1 MPKEKIAPRPQVQTE
16 QKKEDPWQTV
26 RQVIGKLKERD
37 GGIMLT
43 KYFFAFDGATLE
55 IQAMAKEK
63 DDPQSRLFIDLR
75 ELLIAHGFPR
85 WYINSLKAMFV
96 PDNPTDSFISIE
108 TKSPAKTSF
117 KSNRFPVISRFRY
130 SCQEGQ
136 KAQRQSEDERSLPV
150 LISRLDNQSR
160 QIFERIRSQT
170 EVPNSIDF
178 PATAGKIC
186 KIVVEEIINKTKVS
200 RLAPETIEALKNAL
214 FQQPAQ

>member
-1 MPKEKIAPRPQVQTE
+1 M
-16 QKKEDPWQTV
+16 
-26 RQVIGKLKERD
+26 LKERG

-55 IQAMAKEK
+55 IRAMAKEK
-63 DDPQSRLFIDLR
+63 DDPQSRLLIDLR
-75 ELLIAHGFPR
+75 ELLTAPGSR

-96 PDNPTDSFISIE
+96 PDNPTDSFILIE
-108 TKSPAKTSF
+108 TKSPAKTSS
-117 KSNRFPVISRFRY
+117 KSDRFPVIPRFRY

-136 KAQRQSEDERSLPV
+136 KAQRQSEGERSFALS
-150 LISRLDNQSR
+150 ISRLDNQSR

-178 PATAGKIC
+178 PATAGRIC
-186 KIVVEEIINKTKVS
+186 KIVVEEIINKKKVS